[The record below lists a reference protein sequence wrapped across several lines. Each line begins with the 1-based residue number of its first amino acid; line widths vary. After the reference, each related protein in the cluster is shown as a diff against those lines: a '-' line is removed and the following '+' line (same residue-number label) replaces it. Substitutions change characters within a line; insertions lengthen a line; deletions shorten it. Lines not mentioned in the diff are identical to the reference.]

1 MNPPGSLFVK
11 WGASVLNRLENWS
24 QKLNITFFFLWGMMA
39 LLAPRSVH
47 LPLWVIAVIGCLT
60 HRFKNTKGLAKA
72 EWGLMGL
79 FCLWALTSTQWSLDP
94 SLAYKEFKKI
104 ILILVASASVI
115 LYFQSLTKRQV
126 HYHFKS
132 FLIGLAV
139 AFCIVIIDRLW
150 GYPLMDVVH
159 KSPALTYSR
168 FIALACLGMWGWLL
182 LMRPLRARP
191 LWALVTVMSMVGFF
205 WAYDFDAGPIG
216 ALLATVIMLLTFILP
231 KATSYLLRLGV
242 VGGPLLV
249 VLGCGFFMNE
259 THWQKIAAPH
269 TGNTHQ
275 QRLEMIDW
283 AAKKIIERPLGYG
296 LAQTRALTQTD
307 SIKSYTVIEGRL
319 NSVHLWEQGIWHLH
333 NGFLQIFLELG
344 VVGFLLITAV
354 IWNLLRRL
362 HHLNLDPYQL
372 GVMHGYVTVLLFM
385 FSVSFGVWQ
394 TWWLSTI
401 ITLTVLFAFKVGYE
415 KQIKWDSL

>member
-1 MNPPGSLFVK
+1 M
-11 WGASVLNRLENWS
+11 LNRLENWS
-24 QKLNITFFFLWGMMA
+24 QKLNITLFFLWGMMA
-39 LLAPRSVH
+39 LLAPRSVQ
-47 LPLWVIAVIGCLT
+47 LPLFVVAVIGCLT
-60 HRFKNTKGLAKA
+60 HRFKNTKRLAKP
-72 EWGLMGL
+72 ELGLLGL
-79 FCLWALTSTQWSLDP
+79 FCLWALASTQWSLDP
-94 SLAYKEFKKI
+94 SSAFKEFKKI
-104 ILILVASASVI
+104 FLVFAASALVI

-126 HYHFKS
+126 HYHFRA
-132 FLIGLAV
+132 FLIGLGI
-139 AFCIVIIDRLW
+139 AFGGVIIDRVCA
-150 GYPLMDVVH
+150 YPLMEFMH

-168 FIALACLGMWGWLL
+168 FIAVACLGTWGWLL
-182 LMRPLRARP
+182 MIPPLRFRP
-191 LWALVTVMSMVGFF
+191 LWAVVAVLSIISFF

-216 ALLATVIMLLTFILP
+216 ALLATIIMLLTFILP

-242 VGGPLLV
+242 VFGPLLV
-249 VLGCGFFMNE
+249 VVGCGLFMNE

-283 AAKKIIERPLGYG
+283 ASKKIIDRPLGYG

-307 SIKSYTVIEGRL
+307 SIISYTVVDGQL
-319 NSVHLWEQGIWHLH
+319 NSVQLWQKGIWHLH

-344 VVGFLLITAV
+344 IVGFLLIAAV
-354 IWNLLRRL
+354 VWILLRRL
-362 HHLNLDPYQL
+362 YQLNLDPYQL

-401 ITLTVLFAFKVGYE
+401 ITLTVLFAFKVSYE
-415 KQIKWDSL
+415 KQINWDSI